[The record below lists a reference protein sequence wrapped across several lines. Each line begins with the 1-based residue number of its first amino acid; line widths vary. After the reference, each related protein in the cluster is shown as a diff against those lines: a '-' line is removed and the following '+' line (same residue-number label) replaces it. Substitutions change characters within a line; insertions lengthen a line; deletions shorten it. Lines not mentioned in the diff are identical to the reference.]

1 MAADPARSAEP
12 AAPTPLDD
20 SDELAPP
27 GVRAAS
33 VVRWAIVAIAALAA
47 VATWSQYARH
57 AGSTAAVSAR
67 YLCPMHASVVSDRPG
82 ECPICGMNLVPAPT
96 AVAPTLAA
104 AETRYTCPMH
114 PEVVSTDPAARCPSC
129 GMRLE
134 PLTPAPATPPGL
146 ATVDLG
152 PERTQLAGITTAPT
166 ARAVLETELRAPA
179 AIALREQAVTLVTAR
194 VTGFV
199 EEVRVRETGRRVE
212 RGDVIGLL
220 YSPELVQAQ
229 SSFLGNVKWGGSQR
243 PDPAAQGAPLAA
255 GLRKKIELLGLAPQD
270 VDAILKA
277 DAPLQLV
284 PIRAPVSGFVS
295 RRSVVPG
302 SAVQPGSP
310 IVEIA
315 DLSRVWAI
323 AAVPESDAA
332 HLRAGL
338 PARLSLA
345 AWPDEALE
353 TTLQEIYPAV
363 SPQARTVQVRVELP
377 NPGLKLR
384 PGMSGELAIKLRRP
398 EALAIPD
405 AAVVDDGERRYVFVA
420 RPGGRFEPRLV
431 ALGARWGGRVEVRSG
446 LSEGDR
452 VVTSAAF
459 LVDSESRLRAAVE
472 GFSAG
477 GASAARAE

>member
-194 VTGFV
+194 VAGFV

-243 PDPAAQGAPLAA
+243 P
-255 GLRKKIELLGLAPQD
+255 R
-270 VDAILKA
+270 
-277 DAPLQLV
+277 
-284 PIRAPVSGFVS
+284 
-295 RRSVVPG
+295 
-302 SAVQPGSP
+302 
-310 IVEIA
+310 
-315 DLSRVWAI
+315 
-323 AAVPESDAA
+323 
-332 HLRAGL
+332 
-338 PARLSLA
+338 
-345 AWPDEALE
+345 
-353 TTLQEIYPAV
+353 
-363 SPQARTVQVRVELP
+363 
-377 NPGLKLR
+377 
-384 PGMSGELAIKLRRP
+384 
-398 EALAIPD
+398 
-405 AAVVDDGERRYVFVA
+405 
-420 RPGGRFEPRLV
+420 
-431 ALGARWGGRVEVRSG
+431 
-446 LSEGDR
+446 
-452 VVTSAAF
+452 
-459 LVDSESRLRAAVE
+459 
-472 GFSAG
+472 
-477 GASAARAE
+477 